1 MFVLFFFSLS
11 QFMLSPLSFLSHPYL
26 VSVTNTTP
34 RMKDDLL
41 LHLQTA
47 PNTPWH
53 CSSFTYIIVFES
65 SLPQD
70 EFLLMNWVLV
80 CAVSYYQQSH
90 LHGVVEFGS
99 TYYPRKRAVGYFV
112 YSVVSFSCT
121 LVCISGK
128 KNITQKKLT
137 LLFPNVFF
145 SDLLI
150 TLENAIGYFAV
161 LQLHICSHI

>member
-1 MFVLFFFSLS
+1 MLSLYLKEALISENKMLLFFFFSMS
-11 QFMLSPLSFLSHPYL
+11 QFMLSPLSFPSVPYL

-90 LHGVVEFGS
+90 LHRVVEFRS
-99 TYYPRKRAVGYFV
+99 TYYPRKRCWIFRIVLCASIAHLFTH
-112 YSVVSFSCT
+112 SE
-121 LVCISGK
+121 K
-128 KNITQKKLT
+128 KKKT
-137 LLFPNVFF
+137 
-145 SDLLI
+145 
-150 TLENAIGYFAV
+150 TYY
-161 LQLHICSHI
+161 